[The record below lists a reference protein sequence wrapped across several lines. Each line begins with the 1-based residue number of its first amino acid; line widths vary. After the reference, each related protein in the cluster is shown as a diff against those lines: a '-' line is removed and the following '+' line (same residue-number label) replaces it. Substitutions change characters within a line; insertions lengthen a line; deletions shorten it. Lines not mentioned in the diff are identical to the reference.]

1 MYDLHQLPRESLS
14 PLRDTLLNV
23 LAAFRAG
30 PKPIRMQLC
39 VCLANLAIQMME
51 WKDVLDMGLGAVAFA
66 AFLKLV
72 FRDMA
77 EMRERLS
84 RIEENGRR
92 QAYYLS
98 RITNAMEAQAYRQGL
113 RLREVKED
121 GK

>member
-1 MYDLHQLPRESLS
+1 
-14 PLRDTLLNV
+14 
-23 LAAFRAG
+23 
-30 PKPIRMQLC
+30 
-39 VCLANLAIQMME
+39 ME

-72 FRDMA
+72 FRDVA
-77 EMRERLS
+77 EVRERLA

-98 RITNAMEAQAYRQGL
+98 RVANAMEAQAYRQGL
-113 RLREVKED
+113 RVTEVKMEVKGD